1 MRTEEAPDPT
11 VPISGVIPCAI
22 EGGQVY
28 VWADKTFFRHPPRS
42 GRSMKTFSMM
52 VSTSAR
58 SAQWQLAGFLGTST
72 SVLCGWQ
79 QAPRAVDDGVPEEV
93 AGVLSR
99 ALCRCAQVSFLFSKP
114 EDIAKTYQKE
124 CYSFQPIREQ
134 GLFALQIA
142 RWWSGRPSHL
152 VVVSSNEPKVVFHL
166 FDDGYFSWVLQGQTV
181 FLSSLSEPA
190 PDLRDVLS
198 KAWREKYEEAPL
210 RAVNDYALTGVM
222 RPGVDGDAAGF
233 LFNSVAHKECFL
245 DALREEA
252 ESSGMDF
259 KVRNETEFMNSLAG
273 ESVDASRYSEH

>member
-1 MRTEEAPDPT
+1 
-11 VPISGVIPCAI
+11 
-22 EGGQVY
+22 
-28 VWADKTFFRHPPRS
+28 
-42 GRSMKTFSMM
+42 MKTFSML

-72 SVLCGWQ
+72 SVLWGWR
-79 QAPRAVDDGVPEEV
+79 QAPKAVDSGVPDEV

-114 EDIAKTYQKE
+114 EDITTTYQKE
-124 CYSFQPIREQ
+124 HYSLQPISEQ

-152 VVVSSNEPKVVFHL
+152 VIVSSNEPKVVFHL
-166 FDDGYFSWVLQGQTV
+166 FFDDGYFSWVLQGQTV

-198 KAWREKYEEAPL
+198 KAWQKKYEEAPL

-222 RPGVDGDAAGF
+222 RPGVDGDVAGF

-245 DALREEA
+245 GALREEA
-252 ESSGMDF
+252 ESSGMQF
-259 KVRNETEFMNSLAG
+259 KVRNETEFMDSLAG
-273 ESVDASRYSEH
+273 ESVDASHHSEH